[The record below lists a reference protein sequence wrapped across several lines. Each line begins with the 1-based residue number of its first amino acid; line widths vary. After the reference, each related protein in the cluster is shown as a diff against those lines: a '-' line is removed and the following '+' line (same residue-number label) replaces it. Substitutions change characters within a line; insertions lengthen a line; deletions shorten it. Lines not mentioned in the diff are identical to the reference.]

1 MAGYSNSITP
11 AQKVKFFFHHKRII
25 FLNLITILIPKEKS
39 LGTRE
44 FSSCIKNQTG
54 YLISIKL

>member
-25 FLNLITILIPKEKS
+25 FLNLITILIPKEKALACGNS
-39 LGTRE
+39 AAALKTNRV
-44 FSSCIKNQTG
+44 SDI
-54 YLISIKL
+54 Y